1 MKTNKGITLISLT
14 VTIIVLL
21 IIASVGTYSGIDA
34 LLNAREETQIAEL
47 DMLQHVVLEN
57 YSKYLVTHN
66 LDKYIIGEPKTY
78 SYVKGIVNEINS
90 ELEDVKKISLKSDDY
105 DGETDSEEKSLKQY
119 YLLKTTHLQ
128 NMSIDKVNS
137 EEYIVNYK
145 TGEVIN
151 INKKVTKTGEPL
163 YRYAVEN

>member
-1 MKTNKGITLISLT
+1 MKNNKGITLIALT
-14 VTIIVLL
+14 ITIIVLL

-34 LLNAREETQIAEL
+34 LLNAREEAQTAEL
-47 DMLQHVVLEN
+47 DMLQHVILEN

-78 SYVKGIVNEINS
+78 SYVKGIINEINN
-90 ELEDVKKISLKSDDY
+90 ELEDGKKISLKSSDY
-105 DGETDSEEKSLKQY
+105 DSETDTEDKKLKQY
-119 YLLKTTHLQ
+119 YLLKTAHLQ
-128 NMSIDKVNS
+128 SMSIDKVNS

-151 INKKVTKTGEPL
+151 VNAKITKTGKPL
-163 YRYAVEN
+163 YVYAVEN